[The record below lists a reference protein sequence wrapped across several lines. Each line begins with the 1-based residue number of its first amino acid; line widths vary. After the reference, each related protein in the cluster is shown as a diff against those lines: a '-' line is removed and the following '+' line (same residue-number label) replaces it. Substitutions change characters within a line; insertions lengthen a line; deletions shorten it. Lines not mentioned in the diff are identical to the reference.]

1 MSLLT
6 TPSASTEIAGLG
18 SAMVSNRLN
27 LKIVKN
33 AIELLQKLSKMQE
46 DFLSLNEFNPASD
59 VLDNEGLQF
68 VASNLG
74 FAIDPAHTY
83 AALLEKG
90 TDFSV
95 GDLTTAFRNI
105 ERLSN
110 AERCKDIFSVFSH
123 AESAWKHLGDHN
135 GEITAKVLPLL
146 AA

>member
-1 MSLLT
+1 MSLST
-6 TPSASTEIAGLG
+6 TPTVTVEMAGLEA
-18 SAMVSNRLN
+18 AMFSDRLN
-27 LKIVKN
+27 MEIVKN
-33 AIELLQKLSKMQE
+33 AVELLQKLSKMQE
-46 DFLSLNEFNPASD
+46 DFLSFNDFNPACD
-59 VLDNEGLQF
+59 VLDDEALQF

-74 FAIDPAHTY
+74 FAIGQEHTY

-105 ERLSN
+105 ERLSD
-110 AERCKDIFSVFSH
+110 AERCKAMFAVFSH

-146 AA
+146 TA

>member
-1 MSLLT
+1 MPLST
-6 TPSASTEIAGLG
+6 TPSTSAETAGLEAAMF
-18 SAMVSNRLN
+18 SARLN
-27 LKIVKN
+27 LEIVKN

-59 VLDNEGLQF
+59 VLDDEALQF

-74 FAIDPAHTY
+74 FAIGQEHTY

-105 ERLSN
+105 ERLSD
-110 AERCKDIFSVFSH
+110 AERCKAIFASFSH
-123 AESAWKHLGDHN
+123 AESAWKHLGDNN

-146 AA
+146 TV